1 MDPRHS
7 ISVGGTE
14 LVNTNFSAK
23 VASERASSM
32 KLELA
37 GAFSPLKSHS
47 LVESVEVTTEPTA
60 VITISDKVSDQ
71 DLIDQCATRGVHV
84 VMPEAHQI
92 TIRLTST
99 FTRSDIFALANA
111 INGALIAVGSKSD
124 APDASEKKNVQ
135 RLSPHERDLLANVPP
150 HHGE

>member
-1 MDPRHS
+1 MDPRHV
-7 ISVGGTE
+7 ISVGGID
-14 LVNTNFSAK
+14 LVNTDF
-23 VASERASSM
+23 VAEVSSERAGSM

-47 LVESVEVTTEPTA
+47 LVESVEVTTNPA
-60 VITISDKVSDQ
+60 VVIKLSDKVSDVEF
-71 DLIDQCATRGVHV
+71 IDQCAIRGVHV

-92 TIRLTST
+92 TIRPAST
-99 FTRSDIFALANA
+99 FTRSEIFTIAYA
-111 INGALIAVGSKSD
+111 INGALIAVGSTSG
-124 APDASEKKNVQ
+124 APDPSEKKNAQ